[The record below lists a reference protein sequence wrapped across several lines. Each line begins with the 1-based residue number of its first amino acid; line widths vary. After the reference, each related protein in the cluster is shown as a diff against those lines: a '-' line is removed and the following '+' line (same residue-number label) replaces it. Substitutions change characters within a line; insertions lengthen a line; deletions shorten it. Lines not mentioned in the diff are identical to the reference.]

1 MARRRLAFFD
11 GLANSYAGL
20 IISGDEVCM
29 CEHCPVCDRP
39 GSVLEPEIK
48 RAKGEE
54 FRGRSE
60 EMQRLFTQTLL
71 E

>member
-1 MARRRLAFFD
+1 
-11 GLANSYAGL
+11 
-20 IISGDEVCM
+20 M

-60 EMQRLFTQTLL
+60 DVQRLFTQALL
-71 E
+71 G